1 MEEREKLTI
10 RDAENAQRGILALVF
25 AYPDFPNGFKA
36 DNTTVKWNS
45 IANDKSIGLFPLQGA
60 VYIGKY
66 INGSYK
72 AQMPFQIVFR
82 SSPTSNK
89 ANIDA
94 QQLLND
100 LACWMEDS
108 VIEFK
113 DQHMK
118 LESISR
124 TSPVFGEG
132 QNEKTTDYAVNLQLK
147 YFYEK

>member
-1 MEEREKLTI
+1 
-10 RDAENAQRGILALVF
+10 
-25 AYPDFPNGFKA
+25 
-36 DNTTVKWNS
+36 
-45 IANDKSIGLFPLQGA
+45 
-60 VYIGKY
+60 
-66 INGSYK
+66 
-72 AQMPFQIVFR
+72 MPFQIVCR

-132 QNEKTTDYAVNLQLK
+132 RNEKTTDYAVNLQLK